1 MCLIVFDWQ
10 PNSTNWL
17 TLSANRDE
25 FYQRPTAALARWDD
39 HPQVLAGRDLEQG
52 GTWMGITD
60 EGRFAAVTNIRQA
73 GGVKDRRSRGR
84 LVQDFLTSTQT
95 PEQAARA
102 LQQEAHAYGLFN
114 LLLGT
119 PESLWY
125 VRNWPE
131 SACFEVKPGLHV
143 LSNEH
148 LDSPWPKSQLALQQ
162 LQHWLAGAQSDRS
175 ETAEMALAELLDSR
189 QRYPDDTLP
198 TTGMPLELE
207 QQLSPQRLNLRDRD
221 YGTRST
227 TALVGIRTGA
237 GQHRLRMREVQWDT
251 LGQRGEVCAVSV

>member
-10 PNSTNWL
+10 PGMANWL

-25 FYQRPTAALARWDD
+25 FYQRPTAALARWED

-60 EGRFAAVTNIRQA
+60 AGRFAAVTNIRQA
-73 GGVKDRRSRGR
+73 GAPRDKRSRGR
-84 LVQDFLTSTQT
+84 LVQDFLISRDT

-102 LQQEAHAYGLFN
+102 LQQEAHTYGLFN

-131 SACFEVKPGLHV
+131 PACYEVKPGLHV

-148 LDSPWPKSQLALQQ
+148 LDSPWPKAQLALQQ
-162 LQHWLAGAQSDRS
+162 LQNWLGGVQGDRHKA
-175 ETAEMALAELLDSR
+175 AEMALAELLDSR

-207 QQLSPQRLNLRDRD
+207 QQLSPQRLNLQDRN
-221 YGTRST
+221 YGTRSS
-227 TALVGIRTGA
+227 TALIGMHSDVG
-237 GQHRLRMREVQWDT
+237 QPQFRMREVQWDECGKR
-251 LGQRGEVCAVSV
+251 GQVHTVRT